1 MAPIGLA
8 TRDNPNRNRTSNEG
22 AVVIIPKLISAD
34 SHVVEPP
41 DLWTARMPA
50 KYADRAP
57 HQVRT
62 ANGDAWAFPG
72 TAPFPFGLVQCGGL
86 PPEDYRLWVRWEEV
100 RKETYQPAA
109 RLISQDHS
117 GVRAEVLYPSP
128 RIAIAIYMIDSDAG
142 YHLACVG
149 AYNDWLSEHCAP
161 APDRLIG
168 LAMVPGVGLDF
179 AMKEA
184 ERALKL
190 PGIGGLLLNRY
201 PAGGLR
207 LAPQDDPFFQW
218 CAGNR
223 IPVHIHV
230 GLAGSES
237 GMPPQA
243 NEFAGAFTGV
253 YRFYDPPIRMSEMI
267 YTGLLDRFPDL
278 AIVWAEVDVGWVGY
292 LMEQLDDRIVRQ
304 NPAERKKLEHSP
316 SHYFRQNFYYTV
328 VKDAY
333 GIRNRD
339 AVGADRIMWSSDF
352 PHATCDF
359 PDFAAAIRKDFRDV
373 PDDELHLMLAG
384 NAARLYGLGP
394 A

>member
-1 MAPIGLA
+1 M
-8 TRDNPNRNRTSNEG
+8 
-22 AVVIIPKLISAD
+22 IIPKLISAD

-50 KYADRAP
+50 KYGDRTP
-57 HQVRT
+57 HQIRT
-62 ANGDAWAFPG
+62 AKGDAWAFPG
-72 TAPFPFGLVQCGGL
+72 SAPFPFGLVQCGGL

-100 RKETYQPAA
+100 RKETYDPAA
-109 RLISQDHS
+109 RLESQDRS

-128 RIAIAIYMIDSDAG
+128 RIAIAVYMIDADAD
-142 YHLACVG
+142 YHLASVG

-161 APDRLIG
+161 APNRLVG
-168 LAMVPGVGLDF
+168 LAMVPGVGLES

-184 ERALKL
+184 ARALKL

-207 LAPQDDPFFQW
+207 LSPQDDRFFQW
-218 CAGNR
+218 CAEGR

-243 NEFAGAFTGV
+243 NEFVGAFTGV

-304 NPAERKKLEHSP
+304 NPAERKMLKHNP
-316 SHYFRQNFYYTV
+316 SDYFRHNFYYTV

-339 AVGADRIMWSSDF
+339 AVGPGRIMWSSDF
-352 PHATCDF
+352 PHATCDY
-359 PDFAAAIRKDFRDV
+359 PDFASAITKDFNGV

-384 NAARLYGLGP
+384 NAARLYRLD
-394 A
+394 AA